1 MNRSGRNRR
10 LVGSV
15 FGAAALACAA
25 PRFAW
30 SRQIDLTVS
39 QVTSRLHVIPFLVA
53 RERGWFKDLAGLQVR
68 GFIGSSGGAATLRN
82 AMSADIPY
90 GEVSLPAALSA
101 LAQGVDFTIVHGGVH
116 ALIDQMWVVR
126 PNEARIASP
135 GDLVGRKI
143 GYSAQGSL
151 SDIVSDAMVDSA
163 GLGGRVER
171 KPVGP
176 MKSAL
181 AALRDGAIDVI
192 MMPEPLLSR
201 SLDTARAV
209 WSAADVFGPCMQT
222 VGVVRSDWLLRNG
235 SIVQGIIA
243 ARRRGVK
250 LIREEPAQAA
260 LLMTAEFGLEPGQA
274 LALLERMS
282 VGSGLWSEGA
292 FHEPGMQAMQRGLQR
307 LGILPAAGLDWRRAL
322 RADYLS

>member
-10 LVGSV
+10 LFGSV
-15 FGAAALACAA
+15 CGAAALACAA

-39 QVTSRLHVIPFLVA
+39 QAASRLHVIPFLVA
-53 RERGWFKDLAGLQVR
+53 RERGWFRDLAGLQVR

-82 AMSADIPY
+82 ALSADIPY

-101 LAQGVDFTIVHGGVH
+101 LAQGVDLTIVHGGVH

-126 PNEARIASP
+126 PNETRIASP

-151 SDIVSDAMVDSA
+151 SDIVSDAMVDAA
-163 GLGGRVER
+163 GLGGRTER

-181 AALRDGAIDVI
+181 AALRDGAVDVI
-192 MMPEPLLSR
+192 MVPEPTLSR
-201 SLDTARAV
+201 SLDAARAV

-222 VGVVRSDWLLRNG
+222 VGVVRADWLLRNG

-243 ARRRGVK
+243 ARRRSVR

-282 VGSGLWSEGA
+282 VGGGLWSEGT
-292 FHEPGMQAMQRGLQR
+292 FHEPGMQAMYRGLQR
-307 LGILPAAGLDWRRAL
+307 IGILPAAGLDWRRAL